1 MPIGNMFERNIQ
13 RSINGVIKA
22 DQKDDANVWQELD
35 EYVITKELDDHL
47 RGFFDRYLSALDNP
61 AEASGNV
68 GVWVSGFFGSGKS
81 HFIKILS
88 YLLANREVS
97 QEGQTRRAQ
106 DFFED
111 KITDPMLAGDIA
123 RAITGDTDVLLFN
136 IDSKADADNTRD
148 AILKVFLKVF
158 NEMRGFSPDHPHIAR
173 LEQELE
179 EKGAFDTFKTEF
191 QKEAGT
197 SWLDERD
204 GYTFYSDAVA
214 TAYSAAMGQ
223 AIADADAWLERLER
237 DFDNWLS
244 VENFCKMIKEYL
256 DSCGKQHRIVFLV
269 DEIGQ
274 FIGGN
279 TQLMLNLQTITEN
292 LGTICDGRAWVIVT
306 SQEDI
311 DAVVGQLKASSAN
324 DFSKIQGRFR
334 TRLSLSSANVDEVI
348 QKRLLKKR
356 PEAADTLRELYRNQA
371 DILKNQ
377 LSFTN
382 TGRTFKAYSDEDEF
396 ADVYPFA
403 PYQFTLV
410 QSIFES
416 VRKAGATGLH
426 LARGERSLL
435 DAFQSA
441 AKGVVD
447 EEPGI
452 LVPLYC
458 FYPSI
463 ESFLEG
469 VVKSTIENASTNTSL
484 QEFDVKVLQ
493 TLFLIR
499 YVDEIPGNVDNLIT
513 LFIDQID
520 ADRRGLRTVIEESL
534 QRLEGQTLVSRN
546 GDNFFFLTNEERDVS
561 REIKAVDLT
570 AAEEA
575 KKLGE
580 LIFEDIL
587 GGMRKFRFTDNG
599 NDFSLNLSCDQ
610 HPYGNRSDGAL
621 NLQVITPLID
631 DRDEWRDDK
640 TLMRSSEGEGQ
651 VILRL
656 PDDRQLA
663 TELRQYIQT
672 DKYVMKRTDGSLPS
686 TARRIL
692 QDRAEENRQRRD
704 RLKVTLEKLLQNA
717 VAFAAGHQPEL
728 KSSTAPAIVNEAL
741 HDLVR
746 NTFGKLAY
754 IQHPSGD
761 PQAEIKAL
769 LDDPSTLALDLG
781 EGDVANPRALKE
793 VQQYIELASASHRQI
808 ILHDLANT
816 QFARRPYGWSDWET
830 VLLVIRLVKAGELS
844 LKMNQT
850 VLPIEKIYEQMN
862 PPSRWRSIEVER
874 RKAIGSGDLLQAR
887 NLVRDIFGKLP
898 PEDEDRLYS
907 AMKEHLQAWQQ
918 DFRQW
923 GTLGNAGYPGKPL
936 ADEGLNLID
945 KLLAA
950 PDSFT
955 AIQLFNTHKAELQ
968 DAADTHQELGHFFSS
983 QKPVWDKLNKAL
995 SSFEPNRPE
1004 LEKDKEASAALQR
1017 LAEIRNAPSP
1027 FGLLHEVEALVTK
1040 IDQVNTAAIARV
1052 RSHVL
1057 GHIDNQ
1063 IERVTSDLDAAK
1075 ADADTRNRCL
1085 RPLQT
1090 LRQGAEAQTSLAHLY
1105 QLSSRSTDAADDA
1118 VELLATLSAEANK
1131 AAEAKKVADPKGEYE
1146 SEPAPAVKPVERI
1159 FASKIKSGYIEDAE
1173 SAEKYLE
1180 ELRKQIMNALAQDRR
1195 VDIR

>member
-1 MPIGNMFERNIQ
+1 MAIGNMFERSIQ

-35 EYVITKELDDHL
+35 EYVITKELDGHL
-47 RGFFDRYLSALDNP
+47 RRFFERYLSALDNP

-68 GVWVSGFFGSGKS
+68 GVWISGFFGSGKS

-88 YLLANREVS
+88 YLLANRQVS
-97 QEGQTRRAQ
+97 QEGATRKAQ

-111 KITDPMLAGDIA
+111 KITDPMLAADIA
-123 RAITGDTDVLLFN
+123 RAINGDTDVLLFN
-136 IDSKADADNTRD
+136 IDSKADSDSSRD

-191 QKEAGT
+191 EKEAD
-197 SWLDERD
+197 SPWLEERD

-214 TAYSAAMGQ
+214 TAYSIAMGQ
-223 AIADADAWLERLER
+223 AVSDADAWLERLER
-237 DFDNWLS
+237 DFDSWLS
-244 VENFCKMIKEYL
+244 VENVCKMIKSYL
-256 DSCGKQHRIVFLV
+256 DTCGKQHRIVFLV

-334 TRLSLSSANVDEVI
+334 SRLSLSSANVDEVI

-356 PEAADTLRELYRNQA
+356 PEAADTLRELFRKEA

-382 TGRTFKAYSDEDEF
+382 TGRTFKAYADEDEF

-426 LARGERSLL
+426 LAKGERSLL

-441 AKGVVD
+441 AKAVVE

-452 LVPLYC
+452 LVPLYR

-469 VVKSTIENASTNTSL
+469 VIKTTIENASKNPSL
-484 QEFDVKVLQ
+484 EAFDIQVLK

-520 ADRRGLRTVIEESL
+520 ADRRGLRTQIEESL

-546 GDNFFFLTNEERDVS
+546 GDNFFFLTNEERDIS
-561 REIKAVDLT
+561 REIKAVDLS

-580 LIFEDIL
+580 LIFEDLL

-599 NDFSLNLSCDQ
+599 NDFGLNLSCDQ

-640 TLMRSSEGEGQ
+640 TLMRSTDGEGQ
-651 VILRL
+651 LILRL
-656 PDDRQLA
+656 PDDNQLA

-692 QDRAEENRQRRD
+692 QDRADENRQRRD
-704 RLKVTLEKLLQNA
+704 RLKITLEKLLQNA
-717 VAFAAGHQPEL
+717 VAFAAGHQPDL
-728 KSSTAPAIVNEAL
+728 KASTAQAIVNEAL

-746 NTFGKLAY
+746 NSFGKLSY
-754 IQHPSGD
+754 IEHLTGD
-761 PQAEIKAL
+761 PQTEIRAL

-781 EGDVANPRALKE
+781 EGEVVNPRALKE

-808 ILHDLANT
+808 ILHDLAT
-816 QFARRPYGWSDWET
+816 THFARRPYGWSEWET

-844 LKMNQT
+844 LKLNQT
-850 VLPIEKIYEQMN
+850 VLPTEKVYEQLN
-862 PPSRWRSIEVER
+862 PPKRWRSLEVER
-874 RKAIGSGDLLQAR
+874 RKAIGSGELQQAR
-887 NLVRDIFGKLP
+887 NLTRDIFGKLP
-898 PEDEDRLYS
+898 PEDEDRIY
-907 AMKEHLQAWQQ
+907 AAIKGHLQNWQQ
-918 DFRQW
+918 EFRQW
-923 GTLGNAGYPGKPL
+923 STLCNNGYPGKPL
-936 ADEGLNLID
+936 ADDGLSLCD
-945 KLLAA
+945 KLLSA

-955 AIQLFNTHKAELQ
+955 AIQQFTSHKEDLL
-968 DAADTHQELGHFFSS
+968 DTDDNHQELSHFFTN
-983 QKPVWDKLNKAL
+983 QKPVWDKLIAAQQQ
-995 SSFEPNRPE
+995 FEPNRPE
-1004 LEKDKEASAALQR
+1004 LEKDNEAKTALQR
-1017 LAEIRNAPSP
+1017 LEAIRTAPSP
-1027 FGLLHEVEALVTK
+1027 FGLLQEVEGLVSK
-1040 IDQVNTAAIARV
+1040 IDQVNTAAIAKV
-1052 RSHVL
+1052 RTHAL
-1057 GHIDNQ
+1057 DYIDKQ
-1063 IERVTSDLDAAK
+1063 IERVTTDLDAAK
-1075 ADADTRNRCL
+1075 ADANTRNRCL
-1085 RPLQT
+1085 HPLQT
-1090 LRQGAEAQTSLAHLY
+1090 IRQGAETQTSLAHLH
-1105 QLSSRSTDAADDA
+1105 QASSRSTDAADDA
-1118 VELLATLSAEANK
+1118 VELLAKLSAET
-1131 AAEAKKVADPKGEYE
+1131 KKEEGP
-1146 SEPAPAVKPVERI
+1146 EPGRKEKPVPVVKPVE
-1159 FASKIKSGYIEDAE
+1159 KIYAGKLSSGYIEDEA
-1173 SAEKYLE
+1173 SADKYLD
-1180 ELRKQIMNALAQDRR
+1180 ELREQIMNALQQERR

>member
-1 MPIGNMFERNIQ
+1 MSIGGMFERSIK

-35 EYVITKELDDHL
+35 EYIITRELDGHL
-47 RGFFDRYLSALDNP
+47 RGFFERYLAALDNP
-61 AEASGNV
+61 SEASGNV

-81 HFIKILS
+81 HFLKILS
-88 YLLANREVS
+88 YLLANKQVT
-97 QEGQTRRAQ
+97 QDDKTRRAQ
-106 DFFED
+106 DFFEE

-158 NEMRGFSPDHPHIAR
+158 NDMRGFSPDHPHVAR
-173 LEQELE
+173 LEQELD
-179 EKGAFDTFKTEF
+179 EKGVLGAFKDAFEQETGS
-191 QKEAGT
+191 A
-197 SWLDERD
+197 WLEERD

-214 TAYSAAMGQ
+214 KAYTVATGREV
-223 AIADADAWLERLER
+223 ADADVWLERLER

-244 VENFCKMIKEYL
+244 VENFCKSIKEYL
-256 DSCGKQHRIVFLV
+256 DTRSKKHRIVFLV

-274 FIGGN
+274 FIGSN

-311 DAVVGQLKASSAN
+311 DAVVGQLKASKAN

-348 QKRLLKKR
+348 QKRLLKKL
-356 PEAADTLRELYRNQA
+356 PEAADLLRALYRKQA

-382 TGRTFKAYSDEDEF
+382 TGRTFKAYSDDQEF

-403 PYQFTLV
+403 PYQFSLV

-416 VRKAGATGLH
+416 IRKAGATGLH

-441 AKGVVD
+441 AKAVAE

-452 LVPLYC
+452 LVPLYR

-469 VVKSTIENASTNTSL
+469 VVKSTIENASKNPSL
-484 QEFDVKVLQ
+484 EPFDVLVLK

-520 ADRRGLRTVIEESL
+520 ADRKGLRTQIEESL

-546 GDNFFFLTNEERDVS
+546 GDVFFFLTNEERDVS
-561 REIKAVDLT
+561 REIKAVDLS

-580 LIFEDIL
+580 LIFEDLL

-599 NDFSLNLSCDQ
+599 NDFGLNLSCDQ
-610 HPYGNRSDGAL
+610 HPYGNRNEGAL
-621 NLQVITPLID
+621 GLQVITPLID

-640 TLMRSSEGEGQ
+640 TLLRSGDSDGQ

-656 PDDRQLA
+656 PDDQQLA
-663 TELRQYIQT
+663 SELRQYIQT
-672 DKYVMKRTDGSLPS
+672 DKYVMKRTDGSLAS

-692 QDRAEENRQRRD
+692 QDRADENRQRRD
-704 RLKVTLEKLLQNA
+704 RLKITLDKLLQNS
-717 VAFAAGHQPEL
+717 VAFVAGHQPAL
-728 KSSTAPAIVNEAL
+728 KASTAQGIVNEAL

-746 NTFGKLAY
+746 NSFGKLAY
-754 IQHPSGD
+754 IEHLTPD
-761 PQAEIKAL
+761 PQAEIRAL
-769 LDDPSTLALDLG
+769 LDDPSTLSLDLG
-781 EGDVANPRALKE
+781 DSGVVNPKALNEVRQYVTLANA
-793 VQQYIELASASHRQI
+793 ANRQVV
-808 ILHDLANT
+808 LHDLANT

-830 VLLVIRLVKAGELS
+830 VLLVVRLVKAGELS
-844 LKMNQT
+844 LKTNQT
-850 VLPIEKIYEQMN
+850 LLPIEKVYEQLN
-862 PPSRWRSIEVER
+862 PPSRWRSVEVEP
-874 RKAIGSGDLLQAR
+874 RKAISSSDLQKAR
-887 NLVRDIFGKLP
+887 NLTRDVFGKLP
-898 PEDEDRLYS
+898 PEDEDRIY
-907 AMKEHLQAWQQ
+907 AAIKGHLQAWQQ
-918 DFRQW
+918 DFKQW
-923 GTLGNAGYPGKPL
+923 AALGNTGYPGKAL
-936 ADEGLNLID
+936 ADEGLELCK

-955 AIQLFNTHKAELQ
+955 ALGLFTNHKNELL
-968 DAADTHQELGHFFSS
+968 DASDNYQELSHFFAN
-983 QKPVWDKLNKAL
+983 QKPVWDRLTSAL
-995 SSFEPNRPE
+995 WQFEPNRPE
-1004 LEKDKEASAALQR
+1004 LEKDDGAKTAINRLEAIRDAA
-1017 LAEIRNAPSP
+1017 SP
-1027 FGLLHEVEALVTK
+1027 FGLLQEVEALVTK
-1040 IDQVNTAAIARV
+1040 IDQVNTSRVAGARE
-1052 RSHVL
+1052 HVL
-1057 GHIDNQ
+1057 GYIDKQ
-1063 IERVTSDLDAAK
+1063 IERVTWDLNVAN
-1075 ADADTRNRCL
+1075 ADADTRNKCL
-1085 RPLQT
+1085 SKLQS
-1090 LRQGAEAQTSLAHLY
+1090 LRHKAELQTSLAHLY
-1105 QLSSRSTDAADDA
+1105 QFSEQSTDAADEA
-1118 VELLATLSAEANK
+1118 VELLAKLSAKANEV
-1131 AAEAKKVADPKGEYE
+1131 AEKKGDYQVK
-1146 SEPAPAVKPVERI
+1146 PAPVVKPVERVYAGKLI
-1159 FASKIKSGYIEDAE
+1159 SGGYIEDAE
-1173 SAEKYLE
+1173 TAEKYIE
-1180 ELRKQIMNALAQDRR
+1180 ELRKTIFDALAQGRR

>member
-1 MPIGNMFERNIQ
+1 MAIGNMFERSIQ

-35 EYVITKELDDHL
+35 EYVITKELDGHL
-47 RGFFDRYLSALDNP
+47 RAFFERYLSALDNP

-88 YLLANREVS
+88 YLLANKQVS
-97 QEGQTRRAQ
+97 QEGQTRKAQ

-179 EKGAFDTFKTEF
+179 EKGAFETFKAEF
-191 QKEAGT
+191 EKEAD
-197 SWLDERD
+197 SPWIDERD

-214 TAYSAAMGQ
+214 TAYSTAMGQ
-223 AIADADAWLERLER
+223 AVADADSWLERLER

-244 VENFCKMIKEYL
+244 VENVCKTIKEYL

-356 PEAADTLRELYRNQA
+356 PEAADSLRELFRKEA

-441 AKGVVD
+441 AKAVV
-447 EEPGI
+447 EEDSGI
-452 LVPLYC
+452 LVPLYR

-469 VVKSTIENASTNTSL
+469 VVKSTIENAAKNPSL
-484 QEFDVKVLQ
+484 QPFDVQVLQ

-513 LFIDQID
+513 LFIYQID
-520 ADRRGLRTVIEESL
+520 ADRRGLRTQIEESL

-546 GDNFFFLTNEERDVS
+546 GDNFFFLTNEERDIS
-561 REIKAVDLT
+561 REIKAINLE
-570 AAEEA
+570 ASEEA

-599 NDFSLNLSCDQ
+599 NDFGLNLSCDQ
-610 HPYGNRSDGAL
+610 FPYGNRSDGAL

-640 TLMRSSEGEGQ
+640 TLMRSTEGEGQ

-656 PDDRQLA
+656 PDDHQLA

-692 QDRAEENRQRRD
+692 QDRADENRQRRD
-704 RLKVTLEKLLQNA
+704 RLKITLEKLLQSA
-717 VAFAAGHQPEL
+717 VAFTAGHQPDL
-728 KSSTAPAIVNEAL
+728 KASTARGIVDEAL

-746 NTFGKLAY
+746 NSFGKLAY
-754 IQHPSGD
+754 IEHLTGD

-781 EGDVANPRALKE
+781 EGEQVNPKALKE
-793 VQQYIELASASHRQI
+793 VQQYVELAGAANRQI

-816 QFARRPYGWSDWET
+816 HFARRPFGWSEWET
-830 VLLVIRLVKAGELS
+830 VLLIIRLVKAGELS
-844 LKMNQT
+844 LKLNQT
-850 VLPIEKIYEQMN
+850 VLPIEKIYEQLN

-874 RKAIGSGDLLQAR
+874 RKAIGSSELLQAR
-887 NLVRDIFGKLP
+887 NLTRDIFGKLP
-898 PEDEDRLYS
+898 PEDEDRIY
-907 AMKEHLQAWQQ
+907 AAIKDHLQNWQQ
-918 DFRQW
+918 EFRQW
-923 GTLGNAGYPGKPL
+923 STLCNTGYPGKSL
-936 ADEGLNLID
+936 ADEGLALCD
-945 KLLAA
+945 KLLSA

-955 AIQLFNTHKAELQ
+955 AIQQFTGHKEDLL
-968 DAADTHQELGHFFSS
+968 DTSDNHQELSHFFTN
-983 QKPVWDKLNKAL
+983 QKPVWDKLITAQRQ
-995 SSFEPNRPE
+995 FEPNRPE
-1004 LEKDKEASAALQR
+1004 LEKDNEAKTALQR
-1017 LAEIRNAPSP
+1017 LEAIRTAPSP
-1027 FGLLHEVEALVTK
+1027 FALLQEVEGLVSK
-1040 IDQVNTAAIARV
+1040 IDQVNTAAVARV

-1057 GHIDNQ
+1057 GHIDKQ
-1063 IERVTSDLDAAK
+1063 IERVTADLDAAK

-1085 RPLQT
+1085 RQLQT

-1105 QLSSRSTDAADDA
+1105 QLSTQSTDAADDA
-1118 VELLATLSAEANK
+1118 VELLAKLSAEANK
-1131 AAEAKKVADPKGEYE
+1131 ASEPKEGYEAK
-1146 SEPAPAVKPVERI
+1146 PAPAVKPVERI
-1159 FASKIKSGYIEDAE
+1159 YASKISTDYIESAE
-1173 SAEKYLE
+1173 SAEEYLE
-1180 ELRKQIMNALAQDRR
+1180 ELRKQIMNALEQGRR
-1195 VDIR
+1195 VHIR